1 MADQPCKVCKL
12 IRYFMLVA
20 VPLLVLI
27 GTRPDVAVPAI
38 PIEMLFTNFVAVAF
52 ISVLAFRVY
61 KDYFSKKK

>member
-27 GTRPDVAVPAI
+27 GTRADVAVPAI

>member
-27 GTRPDVAVPAI
+27 ATRPDIAVPAI
-38 PIEMLFTNFVAVAF
+38 PIETLYTNFIVIAF
-52 ISVLAFRVY
+52 ACVLVFRIY
-61 KDYFSKKK
+61 KDYFKKKK